1 MEKSVLSLDQ
11 ENLKI
16 NSCENESMII
26 PSKIKEVY
34 EKSTC
39 LFTTNEVEAALD
51 RMAINIHQE
60 LQDQNPV
67 IVCVM
72 VGGLVLLGNLLP
84 RLDFPLEVDYVHAT
98 RYRGGIS
105 GGDIQWRVKPSSN
118 LAERIVLVV
127 DDILDGGITLAAII
141 DEINALGAKKVYS
154 AVLVDKY
161 GKRVEKGLKKAD
173 FVGLQIEDHYIF
185 GYGMDYNEY
194 LRNAPG
200 IFIVHP
206 DHE

>member
-1 MEKSVLSLDQ
+1 MSIPNTIKS
-11 ENLKI
+11 
-16 NSCENESMII
+16 
-26 PSKIKEVY
+26 VY

-39 LFTTNEVEAALD
+39 LFTTHEVEVALD
-51 RMAINIHQE
+51 KMAIKIHE
-60 LQDQNPV
+60 KLHDQNPV
-67 IVCVM
+67 LICVM
-72 VGGLVLLGNLLP
+72 VGGLVPLGNLLP

-98 RYRGGIS
+98 RYNGDIRGGEIR
-105 GGDIQWRVKPSSN
+105 WKVRPSTN
-118 LAERIVLVV
+118 LNGRTVLIV

-141 DEINALGAKKVYS
+141 SEIKALGAEQVFS

-161 GKRVEKGLKKAD
+161 RKRDAEGLQHAD
-173 FVGLQIEDHYIF
+173 FVGLQVEDHYIF

-200 IFIVHP
+200 IFVVHS

>member
-1 MEKSVLSLDQ
+1 MT
-11 ENLKI
+11 
-16 NSCENESMII
+16 I

-39 LFTTNEVEAALD
+39 LYTTHEVEAALD

-60 LQDQNPV
+60 LQDENPV
-67 IVCVM
+67 LICVM

-84 RLDFPLEVDYVHAT
+84 RLDFPLEVGYVHAT
-98 RYRGGIS
+98 RYRGATS
-105 GGDIQWRVKPSSN
+105 GGEIEWKVKPSGN
-118 LAERIVLVV
+118 LAGRTVLVV
-127 DDILDGGITLAAII
+127 DDILDGGLTLAAIVH
-141 DEINALGAKKVYS
+141 EINELGAKKVYS

-161 GKRVEKGLKKAD
+161 RKRVDKGLKAAD
-173 FVGLQIEDHYIF
+173 FVGLKVEDHFIF

-200 IFIVHP
+200 IFVVHP